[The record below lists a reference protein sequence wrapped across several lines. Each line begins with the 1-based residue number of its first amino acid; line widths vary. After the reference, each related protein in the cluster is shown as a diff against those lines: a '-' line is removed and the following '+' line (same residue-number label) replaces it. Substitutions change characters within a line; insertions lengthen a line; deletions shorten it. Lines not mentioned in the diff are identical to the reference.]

1 MKSAQEIYEG
11 TLTTQKVRI
20 EEFTSLLETKVSSA
34 IRNGDDEVNFQLGTE
49 VYHQDLDVI
58 QPLLKAAGYTYE
70 LNYSWEGNIDTFTVS
85 WKSLD

>member
-20 EEFTSLLETKVSSA
+20 EEFTRLLETRVATA
-34 IRNGDDEVNFQLGTE
+34 IRNGVGEVDFKLGTE

-70 LNYSWEGNIDTFTVS
+70 LNHSWEGNLDTFTVS